1 MLRKR
6 STQITYD
13 NKCLALISIKF
24 DRRIKISRNFVF
36 FYPMLIRWVT
46 VDQVNFKI
54 PAAYTIVFS
63 VGGQNV
69 EQQNV

>member
-1 MLRKR
+1 
-6 STQITYD
+6 
-13 NKCLALISIKF
+13 
-24 DRRIKISRNFVF
+24 
-36 FYPMLIRWVT
+36 MLIRWVT